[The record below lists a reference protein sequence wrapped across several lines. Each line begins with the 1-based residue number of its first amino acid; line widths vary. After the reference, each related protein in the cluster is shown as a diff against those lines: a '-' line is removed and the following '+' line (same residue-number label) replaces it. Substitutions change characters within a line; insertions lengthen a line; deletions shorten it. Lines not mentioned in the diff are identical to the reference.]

1 MTNLFYIAAGGAIG
15 ALLRYWVSTGVYA
28 LAGRGL
34 PYGTLAVN
42 VIGSALMGLFYVLLI
57 ERMAASVAWRSLLL
71 IGLFGAFTTFSTFS
85 IETLNLLESGELARA
100 LVNILLSLSLCMI
113 AVWLGVVFGRQL

>member
-1 MTNLFYIAAGGAIG
+1 MTHLLYIAVGGAIG
-15 ALLRYWVSTGVYA
+15 ALMRYWVSTGVYA
-28 LAGRGL
+28 LVGRGL
-34 PYGTLAVN
+34 PWGTLAVN

-57 ERMAASVAWRSLLL
+57 ERMAASPMWRSLLL

-85 IETLNLLESGELARA
+85 LETLNLIEDGELARA
-100 LVNILLSLSLCMI
+100 VINILLSLSLCMT

>member
-1 MTNLFYIAAGGAIG
+1 MTNLILIAVGGAIG
-15 ALLRYWVSTGVYA
+15 AVLRYWVSTGVYA
-28 LAGRGL
+28 LLGRGL
-34 PYGTLAVN
+34 PWGTLAVN
-42 VIGSALMGLFYVLLI
+42 VIGSALMGVFYVLLI
-57 ERMAASVAWRSLLL
+57 ERMAISVAWRSLLL

-100 LVNILLSLSLCMI
+100 VVNILLSLSLCMI